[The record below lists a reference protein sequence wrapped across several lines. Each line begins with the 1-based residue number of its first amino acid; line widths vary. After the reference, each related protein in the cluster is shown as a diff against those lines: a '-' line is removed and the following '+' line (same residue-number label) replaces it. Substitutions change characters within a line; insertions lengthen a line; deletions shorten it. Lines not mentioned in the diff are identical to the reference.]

1 MVVQREASAPERLVL
16 EQLDRLGLVEGVDYS
31 FQSSRLGGRVEKGG
45 LVIDFLFTNPPDLA
59 ISILGVFWHY
69 EQSGQVQGRDLIMR
83 EVMAGQGVTV
93 IFIDEDDL
101 NDDAAFYVREALR
114 FVDHSRM
121 TRGL

>member
-69 EQSGQVQGRDLIMR
+69 EQGGQVQGRDLIMR